1 MRELV
6 RGNHDAISVILDR
19 YHRLIYSVA
28 IRILKNEI
36 EAEDVVQN
44 VLLNIFHNAGQYDAL
59 RGTLKMWILQYAYSR
74 SLNWRRGMENRRF
87 YSETKLQELDPL
99 RYATASPEGHR
110 FSSEEASRL
119 VEEGLAILNERQR
132 KAIELVFF
140 EGMTFP
146 EAAEKMGETVP
157 ALRHNYYRA
166 LMKLRDTFR
175 SLPPGER
182 KAVIESR
189 ETVQL
194 NARNLN
200 ARTI

>member
-19 YHRLIYSVA
+19 YHRLIFSVA
-28 IRILKNEI
+28 VRILKSEI

-44 VLLNIFHNAGQYDAL
+44 VLLNIFHNAGQYDAM

-74 SLNWRRGMENRRF
+74 SLNWRRGLENRRF
-87 YSETKLQELDPL
+87 YSETELKELDPL

-146 EAAEKMGETVP
+146 EAAEKAGETIP

-166 LMKLRDTFR
+166 LMKLRDFFR
-175 SLPPGER
+175 SLPPSER

-194 NARNLN
+194 EARNLSP
-200 ARTI
+200 RTI